1 MPEGILMINVLVV
14 EDSRVIKEYL
24 VYLLE
29 SDPDLRVMGTA
40 GDGEAALQFLATR
53 RPDVILMDIHMPG
66 IDGIEATRRIMSS
79 NPVPI
84 VVCTANTNCDEVGT
98 AMRALEAGAL
108 AVLKKPV
115 GLGDPNAETEAATII
130 STLKLMSE
138 VKVVRR
144 WNRAQV
150 GTSLSSPAVVGPIAL
165 DSAVHDVA
173 IVAIAASTGGPAALN
188 RILSELPRT
197 FPVPILMVQ
206 HISVGFG
213 DGFVSF
219 LNGNSSLRVKI
230 AEDGEALVAGTVY
243 LAGDNRHLGVSSRT
257 SLQCSSESLIDGFRP
272 SGTFLFESVAK
283 VFGPS
288 TLALILTGMGRDG
301 VTGLRAVKEAG
312 GMVWAQDQNSS
323 VVFGM
328 PGAAI
333 QEGQVDLV
341 LPLEEI
347 APRLIKII
355 QGEGR
360 RGSRM
365 PF

>member
-1 MPEGILMINVLVV
+1 MINVLVV
-14 EDSRVIKEYL
+14 EDSRVIKDYL

-40 GDGEAALQFLATR
+40 DNGEAALKFLAAR

-66 IDGIEATRRIMSS
+66 IDGIETTRRIMSS

-84 VVCTANTNCDEVGT
+84 VVCTANTNLQEVGT

-108 AVLKKPV
+108 AVLKKPM

-130 STLKLMSE
+130 TTLKLMSE
-138 VKVVRR
+138 VRVIRR
-144 WNRAQV
+144 WDRAPV
-150 GTSLSSPAVVGPIAL
+150 KASPRFPAIVEPTAL
-165 DSAVHDVA
+165 DAVGHEVA

-188 RILSELPRT
+188 RILSELPGT

-206 HISVGFG
+206 HITVGFG
-213 DGFVSF
+213 EGFVSW

-230 AEDGEALVAGTVY
+230 AEDGEALVAGTAY

-257 SLQCSSESLIDGFRP
+257 SLRCSSESLIDGFRP

-288 TLALILTGMGRDG
+288 TLALILTGMGHDG
-301 VTGLRAVKEAG
+301 VAGLRAVKEAG
-312 GMVWAQDQNSS
+312 GMVWAQDQDSS

-328 PGAAI
+328 PGEAI
-333 QEGQVDLV
+333 KSGYTDLV
-341 LPLEEI
+341 LPLAEI
-347 APRLIKII
+347 SPRLKEMISSGGKK
-355 QGEGR
+355 
-360 RGSRM
+360 
-365 PF
+365 